1 MQVAAPFQLEPKRGR
16 QHVIERM
23 QHLNDV
29 QRPYQR
35 ICIFMTMFFFR
46 KDSVNL
52 NPASTQYHTP
62 RVTIRPCHRARRFPM
77 QSASFENATRA
88 VHKNLF
94 KVQVCI
100 AFFLSGFRTGRQV
113 PGVDCQKAQHGF
125 PKPTLSP
132 ALYFTH
138 HMISIYRVVPEV
150 AATCSRSYP
159 KLKQTRI
166 HGPKFHSRN
175 GRSMWLDANT
185 CLVVKGAGW
194 ICKDLQDRPQSMF
207 PTYYSSSPSCTPAI
221 HSNPPESHKILF

>member
-1 MQVAAPFQLEPKRGR
+1 MQVAAPFQLEPKQGR

-23 QHLNDV
+23 QHLNDA

-94 KVQVCI
+94 SRFKF
-100 AFFLSGFRTGRQV
+100 ASLFFERFPHGKAGSWRRLPKSSTRLSETNTFT
-113 PGVDCQKAQHGF
+113 C
-125 PKPTLSP
+125 TI
-132 ALYFTH
+132 LYASH
-138 HMISIYRVVPEV
+138 DLYIS
-150 AATCSRSYP
+150 C
-159 KLKQTRI
+159 
-166 HGPKFHSRN
+166 
-175 GRSMWLDANT
+175 
-185 CLVVKGAGW
+185 
-194 ICKDLQDRPQSMF
+194 RP
-207 PTYYSSSPSCTPAI
+207 
-221 HSNPPESHKILF
+221 